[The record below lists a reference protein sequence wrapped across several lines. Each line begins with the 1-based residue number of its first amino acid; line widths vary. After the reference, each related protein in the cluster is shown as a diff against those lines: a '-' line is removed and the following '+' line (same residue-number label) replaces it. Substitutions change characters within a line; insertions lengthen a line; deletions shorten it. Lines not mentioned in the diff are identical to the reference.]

1 MAAAGRRQSVGV
13 DVGGVMVGGDAP
25 IVVQSMTNTDT
36 ADIEAT
42 VRQVAA
48 LHRAGSE
55 LVRITVDRDEAA
67 AAVPHIRDRL
77 AARGVNVPIIGDFH
91 YIGHKLLTDHPACA
105 EALAKYRINPGNVGF
120 KAKRDTQFTTL
131 IELALKYG
139 KPVRIG
145 VNWGSLDEELLTRL
159 MDENAVS
166 ANPISAAAVQREA
179 IIQSALL
186 SAQRAEEI
194 GLGRDRIILS
204 TKVSDVQ
211 HLIAVYQ
218 DLAAR
223 CDYALHLGLTE
234 AGMGSKGIV
243 ASSAALG
250 ILLQQGIGDTIR
262 ISLTPEPGGDRT
274 QEVRVAQELLQTMG
288 FRQFLPVVAAC
299 PGCGRTT
306 STVFQSLAQDIQQHL
321 TTSMPEWRE
330 RYPGVETLSVAVMGC
345 IVNGPGESKQAD
357 IGISL
362 PGTGE
367 QPAAPV
373 FIEGKKVAT
382 LRGAD
387 VADQFKLMVADY
399 IEKRFGQGEKS
410 AAETTAVE

>member
-1 MAAAGRRQSVGV
+1 MAGPLERRQSVGV
-13 DVGGVMVGGDAP
+13 DVGGVMVGGGAP
-25 IVVQSMTNTDT
+25 VVVQSMTNTDT
-36 ADIEAT
+36 ADIDAT
-42 VRQVAA
+42 VKQVMQLA
-48 LHRAGSE
+48 RAGSE
-55 LVRITVDRDEAA
+55 IVRITVDRDESA
-67 AAVPHIRDRL
+67 AAVPIIRDRL
-77 AARGVNVPIIGDFH
+77 AFMGYDVPLVGDFH

-120 KAKRDTQFTTL
+120 KAKRDTQFSTL
-131 IELALKYG
+131 IEIANKYN

-145 VNWGSLDEELLTRL
+145 VNWGSLDEELLTKL
-159 MDENAVS
+159 MDENANS
-166 ANPISAAAVQREA
+166 ATPISAAAVQREA

-186 SAQRAEEI
+186 SAQRAEEL
-194 GLGRDRIILS
+194 GMGRDKIILS

-218 DLAAR
+218 DLSAR

-234 AGMGSKGIV
+234 AGMGTKGVV
-243 ASSAALG
+243 ASSAAMG

-274 QEVRVAQELLQTMG
+274 TEVKVAQELLQTMG

-306 STVFQSLAQDIQQHL
+306 SDTFQHLAKDIQDHL
-321 TTSMPEWRE
+321 SSSMPEWKE

-345 IVNGPGESKQAD
+345 IVNGPGESKHAN

-367 QPAAPV
+367 TPAAPV
-373 FIEGKKVAT
+373 FVDGQKVAT

-387 VADQFKLMVADY
+387 VADQFKVMVADY
-399 IEKRFGQGEKS
+399 IEKKFGAGAKV
-410 AAETTAVE
+410 AAE